1 MTYLRR
7 KNRNATTGAGRHRDK
22 VNIHVRFFASLKQHL
37 GQTELQLEISSMQ
50 TVTALWETLSAGK
63 EALPKQILFAV
74 NQEYVHAE
82 YCLKDGDE
90 VAFFP
95 PVSEGH

>member
-7 KNRNATTGAGRHRDK
+7 KNRNTSKNTGHHPNK
-22 VNIHVRFFASLKQHL
+22 VNIHVLFFASLKEHL
-37 GQTELQLEISSMQ
+37 GLAELQLEISSMQ
-50 TVTALWETLSAGK
+50 TVAALWETLSAGK
-63 EALPKQILFAV
+63 DALPKHILFAV

-82 YCLKDGDE
+82 YYLKDGDE

-95 PVSEGH
+95 PESGEV

>member
-7 KNRNATTGAGRHRDK
+7 KSRNATTGAGHHRDK
-22 VNIHVRFFASLKQHL
+22 VNIHVRFFASLKEHL
-37 GQTELQLEISSMQ
+37 GQAELQLEISSMQ
-50 TVTALWETLSAGK
+50 TVADLWETLSAGK
-63 EALPKQILFAV
+63 DALPKQILFAV

-90 VAFFP
+90 VTFFP
-95 PVSEGH
+95 PVTKGL

>member
-7 KNRNATTGAGRHRDK
+7 KSRNTLKSAGHHRDK
-22 VNIHVRFFASLKQHL
+22 VNIRVRFFASLKQHL
-37 GQTELQLEISSMQ
+37 GQAELQLEISSMQ

-63 EALPKQILFAV
+63 DALPKQILFAV

>member
-7 KNRNATTGAGRHRDK
+7 KNRTASKSDGRHRDK
-22 VNIHVRFFASLKQHL
+22 VNIRVRFFASLKQHL
-37 GQTELQLEISSMQ
+37 GQAELQLEISSMQ
-50 TVTALWETLSAGK
+50 TVAALWETLSAGK
-63 EALPKQILFAV
+63 DELPKQILFAV

-95 PVSEGH
+95 PVTEG

>member
-7 KNRNATTGAGRHRDK
+7 KNRNASKSTGHHQDK
-22 VNIHVRFFASLKQHL
+22 VNIHVLFFAGLKEHL
-37 GQTELQLEISSMQ
+37 GQAELQLEISSMQ
-50 TVTALWETLSAGK
+50 TVAALWETLSADK
-63 EALPKQILFAV
+63 DALPKQILFAV

-95 PVSEGH
+95 PVTEG

>member
-7 KNRNATTGAGRHRDK
+7 KSRNASKSAGRHRDK
-22 VNIHVRFFASLKQHL
+22 VNIRVLFFASLKQRL
-37 GQTELQLEISSMQ
+37 GQAELQLEISSMQ
-50 TVTALWETLSAGK
+50 TVAALWDTLSEGK

-95 PVSEGH
+95 PVTEG